1 MKTSLKV
8 LGWLIYLIAL
18 QCLMSCDSHS
28 DNQEKKAVMNSDV
41 VALQR
46 FIKLPADVDSCE
58 WQTGE
63 FAPGG
68 DWWLAATFKVKTEE
82 LSKFLLEPPNKE
94 LVEIPSTL
102 QFEASFAEL
111 KSLPSA
117 GIAGSNSISF
127 IADVYP
133 VTPYESSP
141 LLNGKVIKL
150 SDHTVFILLW
160 TL

>member
-1 MKTSLKV
+1 MNNDV
-8 LGWLIYLIAL
+8 IAL
-18 QCLMSCDSHS
+18 QRL
-28 DNQEKKAVMNSDV
+28 
-41 VALQR
+41 
-46 FIKLPADVDSCE
+46 IKLPADVDACE

-68 DWWLAATFKVKTEE
+68 DWWLAATFKVKAED
-82 LSKFLLEPPNKE
+82 LSKFLLDSPNKE
-94 LVEIPSTL
+94 LVEIPSRL
-102 QFEASFAEL
+102 QLDSSFAAL

-127 IADVYP
+127 IAEVYP

-150 SDHTVFILLW
+150 SDRTIFILLW